1 MFLHRPAE
9 AQVRQSPRLDQ
20 RGRRLLL
27 KTKLSATNLQK
38 LIEIKELKKAIEGDR
53 HTEKGRE
60 GQNSFV
66 MQIMYQDVPVAKFP
80 N

>member
-1 MFLHRPAE
+1 MAQE
-9 AQVRQSPRLDQ
+9 ATRTIAIRVNDVEPGKSIKQIRDR
-20 RGRRLLL
+20 
-27 KTKLSATNLQK
+27 
-38 LIEIKELKKAIEGDR
+38 IKELKKAIEGDR